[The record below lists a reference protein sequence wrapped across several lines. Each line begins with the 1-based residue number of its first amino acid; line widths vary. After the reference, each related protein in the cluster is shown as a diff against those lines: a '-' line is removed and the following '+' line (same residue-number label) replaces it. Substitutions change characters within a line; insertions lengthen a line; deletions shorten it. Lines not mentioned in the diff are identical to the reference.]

1 MREYGINKQKL
12 SVFFFFL
19 FWQQELRSNMET
31 FYLKSS
37 IIENIES
44 AFNKT
49 GSGKK

>member
-1 MREYGINKQKL
+1 MREYGVNKQKL
-12 SVFFFFL
+12 SGFFFL

-44 AFNKT
+44 TFNKT